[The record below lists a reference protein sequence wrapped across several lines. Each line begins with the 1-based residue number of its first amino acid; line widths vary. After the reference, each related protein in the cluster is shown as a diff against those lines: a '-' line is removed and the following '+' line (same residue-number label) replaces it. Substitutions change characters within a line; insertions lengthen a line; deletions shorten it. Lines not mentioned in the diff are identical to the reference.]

1 MGEDISKLK
10 KSIQAIKKVIRKEVN
25 PVTRKEP
32 IQKPKLP

>member
-1 MGEDISKLK
+1 MGDDISRLK
-10 KSIQAIKKVIRKEVN
+10 KSIQTIKKVITKEVK

>member
-10 KSIQAIKKVIRKEVN
+10 KSIQAIKKIIKREPI